1 MSRPAKL
8 ARRGAAFNE
17 RGVPP
22 LEHGN
27 GPGMVDKD
35 ETTEE
40 TPAAPA
46 APAPRR
52 GPGHRGADMRD
63 TVAEMAERAQL
74 ISQEAG
80 SKVSAAMKDV
90 ISAAAGLAGFAI
102 ESARD
107 LVQYMVRRG
116 QMTQEEAD
124 KLIREAEDAHGRK
137 PASEKIR
144 PTASKIAA
152 DKAAVDKAARDAANA
167 AAALIAPPQRPGA
180 FSLRTGGPRPVV
192 KPSAPAPAA
201 APTTAP
207 AAPVKAAAAPARPV
221 SKPSGKPAPKAPAK
235 SAPSAHKVAGKASPK
250 VTARSTAKSP
260 VKGKSTK
267 PAAKSGSAR
276 PGAKPPAKPTP
287 AGKSKSATKK
297 KR

>member
-1 MSRPAKL
+1 
-8 ARRGAAFNE
+8 
-17 RGVPP
+17 
-22 LEHGN
+22 
-27 GPGMVDKD
+27 MVDKETD
-35 ETTEE
+35 EEKA
-40 TPAAPA
+40 PAPA
-46 APAPRR
+46 AAPRR

-80 SKVSAAMKDV
+80 SKVSSAMKDV

-124 KLIREAEDAHGRK
+124 KLIREAEDAYSKK
-137 PASEKIR
+137 PASEKGR

-152 DKAAVDKAARDAANA
+152 EKAAIDKAARDAANA
-167 AAALIAPPQRPGA
+167 AAMLNSPPQRPGA

-192 KPSAPAPAA
+192 KPA
-201 APTTAP
+201 APPPPPVVVAP
-207 AAPVKAAAAPARPV
+207 PSKPVAKAAPA
-221 SKPSGKPAPKAPAK
+221 KPAPK
-235 SAPSAHKVAGKASPK
+235 VA
-250 VTARSTAKSP
+250 
-260 VKGKSTK
+260 
-267 PAAKSGSAR
+267 
-276 PGAKPPAKPTP
+276 AKPPAKPAAKPSRGAASKPAKAGSSAKAGSKSAPKSKP
-287 AGKSKSATKK
+287 AGKSSKPAPKKK